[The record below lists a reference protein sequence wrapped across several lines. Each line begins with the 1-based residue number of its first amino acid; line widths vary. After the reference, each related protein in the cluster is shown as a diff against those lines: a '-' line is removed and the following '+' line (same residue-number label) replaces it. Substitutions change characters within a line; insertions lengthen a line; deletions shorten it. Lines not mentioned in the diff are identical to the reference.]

1 LPATVVRKHPVAFF
15 LEQAKQDVTAA
26 RINCWFPASRFS
38 ASPKKSIAG
47 SRCMAMR
54 LEGQLAAAGSS
65 DVTGEIPTRLIA
77 NYLIS
82 ALIAMLADWVAEAM
96 PRSPEEM
103 DAIYQG
109 LAEPTLRRLAGV

>member
-1 LPATVVRKHPVAFF
+1 LLVPSLALFRIAEEKH
-15 LEQAKQDVTAA
+15 
-26 RINCWFPASRFS
+26 RWFKMYGDAPGIGLTMLNK
-38 ASPKKSIAG
+38 PLVE
-47 SRCMAMR
+47 R

-65 DVTGEIPTRLIA
+65 DVTGEIPMRLIA